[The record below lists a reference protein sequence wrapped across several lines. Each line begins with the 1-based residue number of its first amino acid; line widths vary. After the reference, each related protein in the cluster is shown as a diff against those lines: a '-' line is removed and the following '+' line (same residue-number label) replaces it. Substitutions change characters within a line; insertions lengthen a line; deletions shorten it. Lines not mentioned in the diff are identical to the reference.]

1 MRNLI
6 NTFENLSREILL
18 EIFDYLSIND
28 CFNAFY
34 DLNWEI
40 SSTLNLCGFSIDLTS
55 ISQQTYNEFYKKT
68 IFSNY
73 YYQIR
78 KLKLS
83 NDLTINLL
91 ENFFNYFHLDDFK
104 QLRSLTLIKPSYM
117 TLGSLALII
126 PYLKQLEHI
135 SIDSY
140 SYPDNFFELVTSTS
154 SSSSIKSCY
163 LPGLEI
169 QDELLFQSQIE
180 YLTVTI
186 EDIALLLNLL
196 AVFPQLK
203 YLNISLRS
211 SLDIDE
217 NSLPKLNIISCKNL
231 QILKFNILERSNI
244 DFHEIKY
251 FFQQIS
257 FDYLKSFSYNCT
269 TNSLNH
275 IDIISWNKI
284 LLNYLSKIEKF
295 HFFLQI
301 PFNSCTYM
309 EVKQIFNNIQTNL
322 SYTCPFSFSINHLY
336 YIIHTNTYPKTH
348 FDLSFKLFES
358 DIYLN
363 YDPIN
368 CDKTMKFS
376 KVNSLTLDINLMSSF
391 TILPKNIKYLQIQGQ
406 QNNLNLDK
414 CLRQCSNQLVSLK
427 IFGLPNDLP
436 RMPKLRQLTIQNV
449 MFNLNMISKLS
460 FLCSHLELLT
470 IEIDCIQQFGQI
482 LDQLR
487 YKSNLT
493 ELKFIRAFSR
503 DPNRTWTSWL
513 NETEQLIN
521 NNNIIYETKSLF
533 LFIWL

>member
-1 MRNLI
+1 MKNSI
-6 NTFENLSREILL
+6 NRFENLSREILL

-34 DLNWEI
+34 NLNWKI
-40 SSTLNLCGFSIDLTS
+40 SSTLNLSGFSIDLTT
-55 ISQQTYNEFYKKT
+55 ISQQTYNEFYRKI

-73 YYQIR
+73 YCQIR
-78 KLKLS
+78 KLKIS

-91 ENFFNYFHLDDFK
+91 ENFLNYFNIDDFK
-104 QLRSLTLIKPSYM
+104 QLRSITLIKPSYM
-117 TLGSLALII
+117 TLGSFALII
-126 PYLKQLEHI
+126 PYLRQLEHI

-140 SYPDNFFELVTSTS
+140 SYPDNFFELVTTT
-154 SSSSIKSCY
+154 SSSIKSCY

-169 QDELLFQSQIE
+169 QDELSFQSKIE

-186 EDIALLLNLL
+186 ENITLLLNLL

-203 YLNISLRS
+203 YLNASLRS
-211 SLDIDE
+211 TLDIDE
-217 NSLPKLNIISCKNL
+217 NSLPIINIISCKNL
-231 QILKFNILERSNI
+231 QILKLNILERSSI
-244 DFHEIKY
+244 DFYEIEY
-251 FFQQIS
+251 FFQQTS

-269 TNSLNH
+269 TKSLNH
-275 IDIISWNKI
+275 IDVIRWNEI
-284 LLNYLSKIEKF
+284 LLTYLSEIEKF

-301 PFNSCTYM
+301 PYNSCTYINI
-309 EVKQIFNNIQTNL
+309 KQIFNHIQTNL
-322 SYTCPFSFSINHLY
+322 SYACPFSLSINHLY
-336 YIIHTNTYPKTH
+336 YIIHTNIYPKTH
-348 FDLSFKLFES
+348 FDLSFKLSES
-358 DIYLN
+358 DACLN

-368 CDKTMKFS
+368 CDTTMKFS
-376 KVNSLTLDINLMSSF
+376 KVNSLILDSNSMSSF
-391 TILPKNIKYLQIQGQ
+391 TILPKNIKYLQIQGYQ
-406 QNNLNLDK
+406 DSINLDK
-414 CLRQCSNQLVSLK
+414 YLKQCSNQLISLK
-427 IFGLPNDLP
+427 IFGLPNELP
-436 RMPKLRQLTIQNV
+436 RMPNLRQLTIQRV

-503 DPNRTWTSWL
+503 DPNQTWTSWL
-513 NETEQLIN
+513 NETDQLVI
-521 NNNIIYETKSLF
+521 NNIIYETKNLF